1 MWHTRLFGGLA
12 ATVILAASLIA
23 PHTAQAQGHRACDGV
38 VTVSLTN
45 VRKGPGL
52 EYDIITQIPYGEKVI
67 AVGLDLTAKWYIVY
81 LPRENNIE
89 ARWVYYRNMKITKQ
103 CVKALTASAAVAD
116 DGAR

>member
-1 MWHTRLFGGLA
+1 MRLTHMLRGVMGL
-12 ATVILAASLIA
+12 VVLAVALVM
-23 PHTAQAQGHRACDGV
+23 PAQASAQGNRACDGL

-52 EYDIITQIPYGEKVI
+52 EYDIVTTAPRGEKVI

-89 ARWVYYRNMKITKQ
+89 ARWIFRNNLKITKN
-103 CVKALTASAAVAD
+103 CVKALRVQDAGQDAAQ
-116 DGAR
+116 